1 MDDPKLPAPR
11 RKPRAEHSVS
21 FRAPFFE
28 GRASGHGIYVL
39 PALLLI
45 VMLVKYLLWS

>member
-1 MDDPKLPAPR
+1 MSEPKLPTR
-11 RKPRAEHSVS
+11 RKPTKPDHSVS

-39 PALLLI
+39 PVIVLI
-45 VMLVKYLLWS
+45 VAAIKYLL